1 MKKTLAI
8 GALALAPILASA
20 QAFGNVNGLLTGFRG
35 LINPALA
42 IVTGLAILAFFWG
55 LLKFIFSAG
64 NEEERSK
71 GRGYM
76 IWSLVALFV
85 MFSVW
90 GLLQFIGSAFNIQ
103 NVNGGQFNVTTPT
116 VNGQGVQ

>member
-8 GALALAPILASA
+8 GALALAPVLASA
-20 QAFGNVNGLLTGFRG
+20 QAFGNVNSLLNGFRG

-64 NEEERSK
+64 DEEERKK

-90 GLLQFIGSAFNIQ
+90 GLLQFIGNAFNIQ
-103 NVNGGQFNVTTPT
+103 NTQGGQFNVTTPT